1 MEKTQNTDTKESN
14 THDKI
19 STEETDRKT
28 LLRHCGNTE
37 KRSKNLPHVYT
48 RICCNYYD
56 SITIE
61 LTDAHMHSTYQRSL
75 NAS

>member
-37 KRSKNLPHVYT
+37 KRSKNLPHLQDIQESAV
-48 RICCNYYD
+48 
-56 SITIE
+56 IT
-61 LTDAHMHSTYQRSL
+61 TTQ
-75 NAS
+75 